1 MTDSQLQGQI
11 SIVEYLQKALAEARS
26 VPAVILPPISTASS
40 EVAVESKQTF
50 DLENRLAQELSG
62 LRSKLSQQEQQ
73 IESLQQIESKLAKE
87 NSEMAHKI
95 ESLKRMNTSLQEVI
109 TQYKRSQ
116 EVRVE
121 VNREQLLQKEQLAHQ
136 NSILKSQKSFLVEE
150 NNFKAKEQEYKEK
163 LSALETKIK
172 NLEKENLLLVGEIDR
187 KQDVINSVKGESIKH
202 KQSAQKLTKERNHL
216 KDQLK
221 VKEKELIDALTST
234 EDKKE
239 DHRTSVHTKGD
250 ATNGNMCQNHEQT
263 IKVAEPC

>member
-1 MTDSQLQGQI
+1 
-11 SIVEYLQKALAEARS
+11 
-26 VPAVILPPISTASS
+26 
-40 EVAVESKQTF
+40 
-50 DLENRLAQELSG
+50 
-62 LRSKLSQQEQQ
+62 
-73 IESLQQIESKLAKE
+73 LAKE

-221 VKEKELIDALTST
+221 IKEKELIDALTST
-234 EDKKE
+234 EDKKGRSQ
-239 DHRTSVHTKGD
+239 DLRTHKRRCNKWQYVP
-250 ATNGNMCQNHEQT
+250 
-263 IKVAEPC
+263 EPRADNQGSLALLTEGVERGSPEPDP